1 MRTKQEIIE
10 ESKLL
15 YDDDMK
21 EVYDIEQLKLEVL
34 CDIRDQIAEH
44 NNMMQA
50 VINGKKAINV
60 GGVVYNQV

>member
-1 MRTKQEIIE
+1 MRTKE
-10 ESKLL
+10 
-15 YDDDMK
+15 
-21 EVYDIEQLKLEVL
+21 DILMLRGRTEGTLDYGVLEVL